1 VKKLR
6 KEAADM
12 HEYAEKLEANEKKLR
27 QVLNDQAMI
36 EQDQIVELRRQL
48 NVEKKR
54 VLEQSE
60 MMSVMKEGLEKEN
73 YRQQT
78 MIMEKEN
85 EIRTLN

>member
-1 VKKLR
+1 
-6 KEAADM
+6 M